1 MDKRRDLYLAMLKKM
16 VTIRLFEDKA
26 VEAYNAG
33 KAPGRILP
41 QTGAEGV
48 AVGTGAALREGD
60 FITSTHRPNG
70 HLIAKGIDL
79 GSMLAEIYGR
89 STGASGGKG
98 GPMHIADIS
107 RGILGA
113 NGIVGG
119 GFPIAVGAAFAARY
133 KGTDNVV
140 VCFFGDGA
148 ANQGSFHEALN
159 LAAIWRLPV
168 IFVCENNYYGMS
180 MSAAEHMSVANVA
193 DRAASYGMPGRIVDG
208 NDVLAV
214 YEAVSEAV
222 GRARSGEG
230 PSLIECKTFRR
241 GGHSADDK
249 QAYRPKDELARWQE
263 KDPILRLKSL
273 LLREG
278 LATEADLQ
286 AVDAAAAGAVAAAVE
301 YATASPYPAPT
312 DALRDVYSD

>member
-1 MDKRRDLYLAMLKKM
+1 MDKRRDLYLAMLEKM
-16 VTIRLFEDKA
+16 VTIRLFEDEA
-26 VEAYNAG
+26 VVKHNTG
-33 KAPGRILP
+33 KAAGRILP

-48 AVGTGAALREGD
+48 AVGTGAALRDGD

-70 HLIAKGIDL
+70 HLIAKGIEL
-79 GSMLAEIYGR
+79 GPMLAEIYGR
-89 STGASGGKG
+89 SGGSSGGKG
-98 GPMHIADIS
+98 GPMHIADVS

-119 GFPIAVGAAFAARY
+119 GFPIAMGAAFAARY
-133 KGTDNVV
+133 QGTDAVA

-159 LAAIWRLPV
+159 LAAIWQLPV

-180 MSAAEHMSVANVA
+180 MSAAEHLSVPNVA
-193 DRAASYGMPGRIVDG
+193 DRAAAYGMSGRIVDG

-214 YEAVSEAV
+214 YAAVSEAV
-222 GRARSGEG
+222 ARARNGAG

-241 GGHSADDK
+241 GGHSADDA
-249 QAYRPKDELARWQE
+249 QAYRPKDELAHWQE
-263 KDPILRLKSL
+263 KDPILRLKSV
-273 LLREG
+273 LLREK
-278 LATEADLQ
+278 LATEAEL
-286 AVDAAAAGAVAAAVE
+286 AAIDAAAAEAVAAAVA
-301 YATASPYPAPT
+301 YAEASPFPAPA

>member
-1 MDKRRDLYLAMLKKM
+1 MDERRDLYLEMLRKM

-26 VEAYNAG
+26 IEMHRAG
-33 KAPGRILP
+33 KTPGRILP

-48 AVGTGAALREGD
+48 AVGTGAALREDD
-60 FITSTHRPNG
+60 FVTSTHRPNG
-70 HLIAKGIDL
+70 HLIAKGIEI
-79 GSMLAEIYGR
+79 SPMLAEIYGR
-89 STGASGGKG
+89 STGSSGGKG

-119 GFPIAVGAAFAARY
+119 GFPLAVGAAFAARY
-133 KGTDNVV
+133 KGTDAVA

-180 MSAAEHMSVANVA
+180 MSAAEHLSVANVA
-193 DRAASYGMPGRIVDG
+193 DRAAAYGMPGRIVDG

-214 YEAVSEAV
+214 YATVSEAA
-222 GRARSGEG
+222 GRARGGEG

-241 GGHSADDK
+241 GGHSADDV
-249 QAYRPKDELARWQE
+249 QSYRPKDELARWLE
-263 KDPILRLKSL
+263 KDPILRLKNVL
-273 LLREG
+273 LDER
-278 LATEADLQ
+278 LATEAEMR
-286 AVDAAAAGAVAAAVE
+286 AIDAAAAEEIAAAVN
-301 YATASPYPAPT
+301 YAEASPFPAPA